1 MVATKTL
8 KWPAPI
14 PSLRPLRPLRW
25 IPLLILPI
33 LLGCAG
39 PPKHPTWKNATGGE
53 QHERLMWQAMHNK
66 DWTNFERR
74 LAPAFV
80 GVDASGK
87 AFDRAGW
94 VERWKSAGLSEYSI
108 GDLQVQPE
116 GADMVVTYVVTV
128 SGGVQASTD
137 SSPPAQQMRVVSVWQ
152 QVKSG
157 LILTS
162 CTMTPIKSQ

>member
-1 MVATKTL
+1 MMSH
-8 KWPAPI
+8 I
-14 PSLRPLRPLRW
+14 SCSRNSPLCCFVSFVVLGF
-25 IPLLILPI
+25 

-53 QHERLMWQAMHNK
+53 QHERLMWQAMHNR

-94 VERWKSAGLSEYSI
+94 VERWKSAGVRAYSI

-116 GADMVVTYVVTV
+116 GPDMVVTYVVTV
-128 SGGVQASTD
+128 GAAQADATAS
-137 SSPPAQQMRVVSVWQ
+137 QQMRVVSVWQ

-162 CTMTPIKSQ
+162 STMTPLKSQ

>member
-1 MVATKTL
+1 MSHISCRL
-8 KWPAPI
+8 RQRN
-14 PSLRPLRPLRW
+14 RPLCSFVSFVVFSL
-25 IPLLILPI
+25 

-66 DWTNFERR
+66 DWTNFQRH

-80 GVDASGK
+80 GVDAAGK
-87 AFDRAGW
+87 PYDRAGW
-94 VERWKSAGLSEYSI
+94 VERWKSADVSAYSI

-116 GADMVVTYVVTV
+116 GPDMVVTYLVTL
-128 SGGVQASTD
+128 GGVAGG
-137 SSPPAQQMRVVSVWQ
+137 QMRVVSVWQ

-157 LILTS
+157 WILTAS
-162 CTMTPIKSQ
+162 TMTPAKAGQTPQQ